1 LISKKYNEVLRNLE
15 SKVKD
20 KRDLNIA
27 KLAIADLAVCYSEE
41 LTKISE
47 SLNLRLSD
55 LENKVNSLENHFENI
70 DNLENLETE
79 VVHLTEKIS
88 CPYCEFEFLVEYDDT
103 SHEVICP
110 KCNNLIELDWGE
122 FEDDM

>member
-1 LISKKYNEVLRNLE
+1 LISKKYSEILKNLE
-15 SKVKD
+15 TKIND
-20 KRDLNIA
+20 KKYLNVA
-27 KLAIADLAVCYSEE
+27 KLAIADLAVYYTDE

-47 SLNLRLSD
+47 GANL
-55 LENKVNSLENHFENI
+55 KITSLEERI
-70 DNLENLETE
+70 KALEEMLKETE
-79 VVHLTEKIS
+79 IEEAHLTEKIS
-88 CPYCEFEFLVEYDDT
+88 CPYCDFEFLVEYDDT